1 MRKGR
6 GGKEGGERMEDEESG
21 KRESSGLVFW
31 IHGLWVEIGLE
42 HEWLRLGSVLKFCPL
57 LGEF

>member
-1 MRKGR
+1 
-6 GGKEGGERMEDEESG
+6 MEDEESG

-31 IHGLWVEIGLE
+31 IYGLWVEIGLE
-42 HEWLRLGSVLKFCPL
+42 HEWLRPGSVLKFCPL